1 MSRSSIQKQIVNM
14 EGNLFDIEVAID
26 AAGNRKE
33 EEELYRKRNKFKK
46 KLRKLKRRAGQVDTS
61 EDVSNE
67 WI

>member
-1 MSRSSIQKQIVNM
+1 M